1 MKKKKK
7 KNRNINPNLGGP
19 FRGPFQVEEGG
30 GAKLPP
36 LSKTC

>member
-1 MKKKKK
+1 MKEKKK
-7 KNRNINPNLGGP
+7 KNRNINPNRGGP
-19 FRGPFQVEEGG
+19 FRGPFSGGGGG